1 MRVAPFT
8 QLSPLV
14 FSPSV
19 TCRRMFVLSPPGT
32 CKVPAVLEDHCV
44 PSILPW
50 AEGAAHVGTNVGEGC
65 HVHSHGSWCRL
76 GCQGWAGPAASYERF
91 PFSTF
96 QAIAEER
103 DCLIFSCTYISSHG
117 CRGNTVYVCRLEGSG
132 DGK

>member
-1 MRVAPFT
+1 MSET
-8 QLSPLV
+8 S
-14 FSPSV
+14 
-19 TCRRMFVLSPPGT
+19 
-32 CKVPAVLEDHCV
+32 
-44 PSILPW
+44 
-50 AEGAAHVGTNVGEGC
+50 VGEGC
-65 HVHSHGSWCRL
+65 YEHSHGSWCISGQVGVLRM
-76 GCQGWAGPAASYERF
+76 GWPCYERF